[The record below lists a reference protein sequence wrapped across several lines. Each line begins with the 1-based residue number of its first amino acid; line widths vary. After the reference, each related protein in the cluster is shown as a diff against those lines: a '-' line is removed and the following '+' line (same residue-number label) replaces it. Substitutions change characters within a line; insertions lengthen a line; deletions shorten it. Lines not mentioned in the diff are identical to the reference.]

1 MTSTPRRP
9 ENSCRPADERMTGLP
24 DKTFYGRHPYL
35 IFREETLLMT
45 KMQSAN
51 SRLAAPVLAVI
62 LSFAGLWTTRVA
74 AQTAAS
80 GSTEFNT
87 SQQTLKQLKGLDIS
101 LLDPKAAP
109 CSNFYEYACGGWLQ
123 QNPVPA
129 DRSHYGRDTEV
140 EEQNSLVLK
149 AILEKAAVPG
159 ASRSANEQKIGDAYA
174 TCMDTQAI
182 DQKGLAPLKEELEEV
197 DTVTSKAEL
206 PELTA
211 QLARTGVPAFFRLSS
226 EQDAVNATEQIA
238 AVDQVRLGLPEKG
251 YYLRSDEKSKT
262 LRDQYLQH
270 VTKMFLLI
278 GDSPQQA
285 ADDAK
290 KVLAF
295 EMELARA
302 SMSNEERRDP
312 KAIYHR
318 LQLSALE
325 QKTPALEMRSYLK
338 LAGVPAIESLNVV
351 SPAYFDRLNQLVG
364 ATDLDTLKVYLR
376 WRLIHGAPT
385 LALPENADA
394 EVFSFYGHTLT
405 GQPEQQARW
414 KRCVADV
421 DRNLGEALGEV
432 YVAQRFSP
440 ADKQRTLLLASDVEA
455 AMGRDID
462 QLTWMSPSTKTEAK
476 LKLHGVANKIGYP
489 DKWRDYSSLMITRGD
504 ALGNALRSRAF
515 EQHRDIAKIGKPVD
529 KGEWDMSPPTVNAYY
544 NPQMNDVNFPAG
556 ILQPPYFDEHMD
568 DAVNY
573 GDAGG
578 VIGHELTHGF
588 DDEGRQFDASG
599 NLKDWWT
606 ADDAKK
612 FNERADCVVKEY
624 NGFVA
629 VDDLHVNGRL
639 TLGEDLADLGGLRI
653 AYLAYMERARQN
665 NVDPLH
671 STDGFTPA
679 QRFFLSYAQGWCTST
694 RPESMRL
701 MVQTDPHAPEAYRVN
716 GVVVNLPEFQQA
728 FHCTAKEPMVAKQ
741 RCSVW

>member
-1 MTSTPRRP
+1 M
-9 ENSCRPADERMTGLP
+9 M
-24 DKTFYGRHPYL
+24 
-35 IFREETLLMT
+35 
-45 KMQSAN
+45 KMQIADSLPVA
-51 SRLAAPVLAVI
+51 SLLAAI
-62 LSFAGLWTTRVA
+62 LFFAGLSTTRIA
-74 AQTAAS
+74 AQSAAAP
-80 GSTEFNT
+80 EAHDAAALAT

-109 CSNFYEYACGGWLQ
+109 CSNFYQYACGGWLQ

-129 DRSHYGRDTEV
+129 DRSRYGRDSEV
-140 EEQNSLVLK
+140 EEQNNLVLK

-159 ASRSANEQKIGDAYA
+159 ALRSANQQKTGDAYA

-182 DQKGLAPLKEELEEV
+182 NQKGLGPLKEELDEV

-226 EQDAVNATEQIA
+226 EQDAVNASEQIA
-238 AVDQVRLGLPEKG
+238 AVDQPRLGLPEKG
-251 YYLRSDEKSKT
+251 YYLRTDDKSKT
-262 LRDQYLQH
+262 LRDQYAQH
-270 VTKMFLLI
+270 MANMFVLL
-278 GDSPQQA
+278 GDTPQQA
-285 ADDAK
+285 AMNAK
-290 KVLAF
+290 TVLSF
-295 EMELARA
+295 ETELAKA

-318 LQLSALE
+318 MPLSALE

-351 SPAYFDRLNQLVG
+351 SPAYFDRLNQLITS
-364 ATDLDTLKVYLR
+364 TDLATLKAYLR
-376 WRLIHGAPT
+376 WRLIHGAPL
-385 LALPENADA
+385 LALPESADG
-394 EVFSFYGHTLT
+394 EVFHFYGNILT
-405 GQPEQQARW
+405 GQPQQQARW

-421 DRNLGEALGEV
+421 DHNLGEALGEV
-432 YVAQRFSP
+432 YVAQQFSP
-440 ADKQRTLLLASDVEA
+440 ADKQRTLLLATDVEA

-462 QLTWMSPSTKTEAK
+462 QLTWMSPATKAEAK
-476 LKLHGVANKIGYP
+476 LKLHGIANKIGYP
-489 DKWRDYSSLMITRGD
+489 DKWRNYSTLTITRGD
-504 ALGNALRSRAF
+504 ALGNGLRSRAF
-515 EQHRDIAKIGKPVD
+515 EQQRDIAKIGKPVD

-624 NGFVA
+624 DGFVA

-639 TLGEDLADLGGLRI
+639 TLGENLADLGGLRI
-653 AYLAYMERARQN
+653 AYLAYMERAQRN

-671 STDGFTPA
+671 RTDGFTPA
-679 QRFFLSYAQGWCTST
+679 QRFFLGYAQGWCEGRRLEST
-694 RPESMRL
+694 RL
-701 MVQTDPHAPEAYRVN
+701 MVRTDPHAPEEDRVN

-728 FHCTAKEPMVAKQ
+728 FNCTAKEPMVAKR